1 MSYIN
6 KLISLGLIAGMFAT
20 GFAQAD
26 EWTYDNPGYGYE
38 ECCQASYMT
47 PTIAIGVLAIAA
59 IIIVAVQDS
68 NGHSHG
74 HSH

>member
-1 MSYIN
+1 MSKIN
-6 KLISLGLIAGMFAT
+6 KIISLGLIAGMFASVP
-20 GFAQAD
+20 AQAA
-26 EWTYDNPGYGYE
+26 EWMDDNPGYGYE

-68 NGHSHG
+68 SGHGHG